1 MKNRIFKI
9 AAIFIA
15 LTLVLSFLVS
25 CAAGSMEKADDYYV
39 NESAPSLKE
48 DGFNVSANGGSLPSL
63 MEGDYERKII
73 KTANV
78 TAETKEFDD
87 AIAYLEDLCIAQGG
101 YIESSSIRGRSI
113 NSKYSYRYA
122 NYTIRIPAEK
132 LDIFTSELGDTL
144 NIISSSSNA
153 NEVTS
158 TYYDIKSRIEV
169 LELQKESLQQM
180 YDNYTDYKDIDSLLN
195 LQDKL
200 FDVIAEIESYQ
211 TQIKLYD
218 DQVSYST
225 LHLNI
230 NEVIDYTEDTQDD
243 NFFQRLG
250 KSFVGGWEVFLDIM
264 SGISVGIAYIL
275 PELVIITVVL
285 TLVLILTRKKRKE
298 KKSKKNEQESK

>member
-9 AAIFIA
+9 TAIFIA
-15 LTLVLSFLVS
+15 LTLVLSFFVS
-25 CAAGSMEKADDYYV
+25 CAAGSKEAADDYYV
-39 NESAPSLKE
+39 NESSPSLKD
-48 DGFNVSANGGSLPSL
+48 DGFIGSANGGSLPSL
-63 MEGDYERKII
+63 EAGDYERKII

-78 TAETKEFDD
+78 TAETKEFDN
-87 AIAYLEDLCIAQGG
+87 AIAYLEGLCAAQGG
-101 YIESSSIRGRSI
+101 YVESSSIRGRSI

-122 NYTIRIPAEK
+122 NYTIRIPAEN

-218 DQVSYST
+218 DQVAYST

-250 KSFVGGWEVFLDIM
+250 KAFVGGWDVFLDIM

-275 PELVIITVVL
+275 PELVIGGIIL
-285 TLVLILTRKKRKE
+285 ALVLFLTRKKRQAKRA
-298 KKSKKNEQESK
+298 KKNEEKNK